1 MGDSFGKR
9 FAAVVPPFLPS
20 AQAGGFFLH
29 PDAFP
34 LDLPFKR

>member
-29 PDAFP
+29 PDE
-34 LDLPFKR
+34 LLLTLVW